1 MRGNISSGDHFHNI
15 QFPEVVGVAQ
25 GSVGQLTPP
34 KLRRFSHL
42 PTLSASAQ
50 LHVRVVM
57 MHILDTH
64 HHNTV
69 SASLH
74 KFLRQN
80 SNSTVHYSHG
90 NTLIFFIGSVGDAK
104 VTQTD
109 HSLILLS
116 WPRLPCGFHL
126 NAAPETSVAGE
137 WLLIFSTQNTTK
149 STAKTEKTLVL
160 ANS

>member
-64 HHNTV
+64 HHKTRYLQVSTSFGDRTLTV
-69 SASLH
+69 
-74 KFLRQN
+74 QY
-80 SNSTVHYSHG
+80 T
-90 NTLIFFIGSVGDAK
+90 I
-104 VTQTD
+104 VTE
-109 HSLILLS
+109 IL
-116 WPRLPCGFHL
+116 
-126 NAAPETSVAGE
+126 
-137 WLLIFSTQNTTK
+137 
-149 STAKTEKTLVL
+149 
-160 ANS
+160 